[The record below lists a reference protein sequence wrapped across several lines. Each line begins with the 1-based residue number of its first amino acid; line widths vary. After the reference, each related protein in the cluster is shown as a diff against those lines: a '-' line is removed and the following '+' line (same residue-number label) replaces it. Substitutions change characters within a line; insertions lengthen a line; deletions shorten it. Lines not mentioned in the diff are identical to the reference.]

1 MPPAPPIKPEPAA
14 TPNPYTWTVI
24 LRPSQSPEPNYSLH
38 PAEAAARQRAV
49 MLKIVRA
56 AFFILIATFTTLAFL
71 QHQEGFNEGVGT
83 QWWLPL
89 LVSVILFLGALGVD
103 LLTPNKKTGTIV
115 GVLVGVLAGLI
126 ATLALGF
133 IIDLAVES
141 WAVEEKAVAEL
152 KPTVNS
158 IKIIIGITLSYLGVS
173 TILQTQDD
181 FRLVIP
187 YVEFAKQLRGVRPI
201 LIDTSVLIDGR
212 IADVAA
218 TGFMQAPVVI
228 PRFVVGE
235 LQQLAD
241 SADAMR
247 RSKGRRG
254 LEIIAKLQRQPRL
267 DVTIDDTLV
276 PGKAVD
282 QMVVELAR
290 SMSAMV
296 ATTDVGLARVA
307 NIHGVPVL
315 NINDL
320 ANALKSALVPGEQV
334 TIKLVRQGEQATQ
347 GVGYLADGTMVVAE
361 DGAHAIGHT
370 VTMTVTSSLQ
380 TSAGRLIFARI
391 NVADAMNDSQAPA
404 IAEVPQPAPAAPAS
418 PTASEQPVAPEAP
431 TPHAA
436 ANGAAESAPPPRTPF
451 PPKPP
456 RTLKSGTPRNPR
468 R

>member
-1 MPPAPPIKPEPAA
+1 VDDIPKTREPK
-14 TPNPYTWTVI
+14 YD
-24 LRPSQSPEPNYSLH
+24 LH

-71 QHQEGFNEGVGT
+71 QRQEGLNQGLGM

-89 LVSVILFLGALGVD
+89 LLSLLLFFGALGID
-103 LLTPNKKTGTIV
+103 LLTPNKKTSTIV

-173 TILQTQDD
+173 TVLQTQDD

-187 YVEFAKQLRGVRPI
+187 YVEFAKQLRGIRPI

-218 TGFMQAPVVI
+218 TGFLQAPVVV
-228 PRFVVGE
+228 PRFVVAE

-241 SADAMR
+241 STDNMKR
-247 RSKGRRG
+247 QKGRRG

-267 DVTIDDTLV
+267 DVTIDETIV
-276 PGKAVD
+276 PGLAVD
-282 QMVVELAR
+282 QMLVELAR
-290 SMSAMV
+290 SMSAVVM
-296 ATTDVGLARVA
+296 TTDVGLARVA
-307 NIHGVPVL
+307 AIQAVPVL
-315 NINDL
+315 NIHDL
-320 ANALKSALVPGEQV
+320 ANAVKSALVPGEPV
-334 TIKLVRQGEQATQ
+334 TVKLIRQGEQASQ
-347 GVGYLADGTMVVAE
+347 AVGYLGDGTMVVAE
-361 DGAHAIGHT
+361 DGAPHIGQT
-370 VTMTVTSSLQ
+370 MTMTVTSSLQ

-391 NVADAMNDSQAPA
+391 GEESPSDGSPSHADAHEPSPV
-404 IAEVPQPAPAAPAS
+404 AEAAPA
-418 PTASEQPVAPEAP
+418 PVNGVELPADPSAQAPR
-431 TPHAA
+431 
-436 ANGAAESAPPPRTPF
+436 SPF
-451 PPKPP
+451 PPKQP
-456 RTLKSGTPRNPR
+456 RTIRTGTPRNPR

>member
-1 MPPAPPIKPEPAA
+1 VIKNPPAA
-14 TPNPYTWTVI
+14 
-24 LRPSQSPEPNYSLH
+24 EPNYTLH
-38 PAEAAARQRAV
+38 PAEAAGKQRAV

-56 AFFILIATFTTLAFL
+56 AYFILIATFTTLAFL
-71 QHQEGFNEGVGT
+71 QRQEGLSQGVGM

-89 LVSVILFLGALGVD
+89 LVSVLLYFGALGID
-103 LLTPNKKTGTIV
+103 LLTPNKKTSTIV
-115 GVLVGVLAGLI
+115 GVLVGILAGLI

-133 IIDLAVES
+133 IIDLAVEG
-141 WAVEEKAVAEL
+141 WAEKKEAVEQL
-152 KPTVNS
+152 KPAVNS

-173 TILQTQDD
+173 TVLQTQDD

-187 YVEFAKQLRGVRPI
+187 YVEFAKQIRGIRPI
-201 LIDTSVLIDGR
+201 LLDSSVLIDGR
-212 IADVAA
+212 VADVAA
-218 TGFMQAPVVI
+218 TGFMQAPIVV

-241 SADAMR
+241 SADNMK

-267 DVTIDDTLV
+267 DITIDETIV

-282 QMVVELAR
+282 QMLVELAR

-307 NIHGVPVL
+307 NIQGVPVL
-315 NINDL
+315 NIHDL
-320 ANALKSALVPGEQV
+320 ANAVKSALVPGEQV
-334 TIKLVRQGEQATQ
+334 TVKLVRQGEQSTQ
-347 GVGYLADGTMVVAE
+347 AVGYLPDGTMVVAE
-361 DGAHAIGHT
+361 DGAPMIGQSA
-370 VTMTVTSSLQ
+370 TMTVTSSLQ

-391 NVADAMNDSQAPA
+391 GTDTPSHTGTLIPRVEQPQS
-404 IAEVPQPAPAAPAS
+404 EVTPQLTEQPAAPS
-418 PTASEQPVAPEAP
+418 QEPTNPES
-431 TPHAA
+431 TPMS
-436 ANGAAESAPPPRTPF
+436 NGTGDHTPQRTPF

-456 RTLKSGTPRNPR
+456 RTMKSGTPRNPR